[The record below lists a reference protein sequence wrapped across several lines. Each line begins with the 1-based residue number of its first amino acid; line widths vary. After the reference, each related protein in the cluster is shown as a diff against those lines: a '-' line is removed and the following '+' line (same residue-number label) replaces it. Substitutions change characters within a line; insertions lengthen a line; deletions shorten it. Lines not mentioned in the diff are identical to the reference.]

1 MSAFLDPFRG
11 EQTGWIAGRSV
22 WTTLTSLR
30 YESDYL
36 VHGTIIVP
44 REFISDLASVP
55 RLPLVWLA
63 VGGRGI
69 RSAVIHDFAYQFG
82 FWWMLEQGR
91 WVRSDVVRQVVD
103 YVFWESLV
111 ADPLSGAGRLRAAEM
126 WAGVRAGGRGIWSDA
141 ARRGVLNPVWSEGPW
156 EAP

>member
-69 RSAVIHDFAYQFG
+69 RSAAIPEFALPVG
-82 FWWMLEQGR
+82 FWWMLPQGR

-111 ADPLSGAGRLRAAEM
+111 AAPLSGAGRLRAAEM
-126 WAGVRAGGRGIWSDA
+126 WAG
-141 ARRGVLNPVWSEGPW
+141 
-156 EAP
+156 